1 MAWAYED
8 ILKEGSEEYINR
20 GIWLWRALYNRPP
33 NHRKEAM
40 LGISV
45 EFNVF
50 VSMKDKEGK
59 KKNCCSYSDQVAE
72 TETKYRRIGIPS
84 QLLENKN

>member
-1 MAWAYED
+1 
-8 ILKEGSEEYINR
+8 
-20 GIWLWRALYNRPP
+20 
-33 NHRKEAM
+33 M

-59 KKNCCSYSDQVAE
+59 KKTAIHIQIKWQKLKQN
-72 TETKYRRIGIPS
+72 TEG
-84 QLLENKN
+84 

>member
-59 KKNCCSYSDQVAE
+59 KKTAIHIQIKWQKLKQN
-72 TETKYRRIGIPS
+72 TEG
-84 QLLENKN
+84 